1 MNINKP
7 KIELGII
14 KETYIFRDYLGRL
27 LDRDPKEILKKSV
40 IFKLSRATEFTID
53 NLLTIISYDTPFLR
67 YLNEYIEIINE
78 KIKRVE
84 KKTENSFKETKKRN
98 ELEYIQKVQEILK
111 KSKEEKKEDN
121 NKIFINQQKIKEVD
135 AQIKKYENNLEI
147 NKIKTLNTRFL
158 TKNEKEREKTNNLNN
173 SYISKNILDSF
184 NLIDFLQ
191 KKHGISQIKIK
202 SSKNKNNDNELG
214 KKREE
219 REKTEDEETEFSK
232 KIKDMKDLT
241 SNERIIKG
249 LKENYEMAKKEIIS
263 ESESECDNESYEKE
277 SDKKKRETKVQ
288 KKIREK

>member
-1 MNINKP
+1 MFDTGRASRILSYESYSLKYLLHKFCDFEADKSYQLADWRIRPLTEGMIKYARNDTHFLLYIYDILKKNLILKSIEDGGGNQGIFIYYKLCIKHSCEICLQSYQKPIVKDKAYYQYVQMNINKP

-147 NKIKTLNTRFL
+147 NKIKTLNTLFL
-158 TKNEKEREKTNNLNN
+158 TKNEKEREKTNN
-173 SYISKNILDSF
+173 
-184 NLIDFLQ
+184 
-191 KKHGISQIKIK
+191 
-202 SSKNKNNDNELG
+202 
-214 KKREE
+214 
-219 REKTEDEETEFSK
+219 
-232 KIKDMKDLT
+232 
-241 SNERIIKG
+241 
-249 LKENYEMAKKEIIS
+249 
-263 ESESECDNESYEKE
+263 C
-277 SDKKKRETKVQ
+277 
-288 KKIREK
+288 